1 MAKVID
7 AWGIDIGQC
16 ALKALRLHRDPEK
29 PDRVIVD
36 AFDYIE
42 YPRVLSQPEADP
54 EALLKEA
61 LELFLS
67 RNTVKGSKVA
77 ISVSGSS
84 GLARFIKLPPVE
96 TKKIPDIVRYE
107 AHQQIPFELKDVI
120 WDYQRMYGG
129 SEEEGFALETEVGLF
144 AMKRDQVYQALEP
157 FRAAD
162 IPVDIVQLTPL
173 ALYNY
178 LVFDRLG
185 NLPNEDEFDPENP
198 PESLMAL
205 SIGTETT
212 DLVIT
217 NGFRVWQR
225 NIPIGGSHFTKAL
238 TKELK
243 LTYSKAEH
251 LKRNATQAEDPK
263 AVYQAMRPVFK
274 DMLTEVQRSVGFF
287 NSLDKTARIGKVV
300 ALGNS
305 MKLPGLKRYLS
316 QNLGFEVDEVET
328 FSSMGGAAVVSAP
341 AFRSNILCFGVAF
354 GLALQGIGQGRLR
367 TNLVPV
373 EMVRERIIQAK
384 KPWALAATLMLALA
398 AVVTFALLWWPWS
411 QVRVDSDKS
420 WIDATTRLK
429 NTDAQTQDLTNRYQ
443 ASQTKFSALKKQG
456 DDLLA
461 RLDRR
466 LNWGD
471 MISAVNQCL
480 PRNPEGKRPEAL
492 HEREQVHIWEMQ
504 SQHFDDL
511 SKWSSGY
518 VRAMFDQNRL
528 PPPPPAGGL
537 GPGGLAP
544 APVAPQAA
552 PAIDP
557 KRFQQTP
564 PSGPGYVVQLRGYHL
579 HNNDPRDQG
588 VHFLRRTL
596 IQALDGAT
604 VKIPAAAG
612 DGRGTIEV
620 PIRDLGILYPVV
632 VTEFPPMEVKV
643 PNPKALFDPA
653 RPEVKP
659 DPAAPKTISQFKYDF
674 VIQFAWQPRVPP
686 LRASGRVGMRPGVS
700 LPEAVA
706 AGR

>member
-1 MAKVID
+1 MAKVIE

-16 ALKALRLHRDPEK
+16 ALKALRLHRDPDVA
-29 PDRVIVD
+29 DRVIVD

-54 EALLKEA
+54 VALLREALQ
-61 LELFLS
+61 LFLS
-67 RNTVKGSKVA
+67 RNTVKGARVA

-107 AHQQIPFELKDVI
+107 ANQQIPFDLKDVI

-157 FRAAD
+157 FRTAG

-185 NLPNEDEFDPENP
+185 NLPNESEFDPENP

-217 NGFRVWQR
+217 NGYRVWQR

-263 AVYQAMRPVFK
+263 AVYQAMRPIFK
-274 DMLTEVQRSVGFF
+274 DLLTEVQRSVGFF

-316 QNLGFEVDEVET
+316 QNLGLEVDEVET
-328 FSSMGGAAVVSAP
+328 FNTMGGANVVTAP
-341 AFRSNILCFGVAF
+341 AFRSNVLCFGVAF
-354 GLALQGIGQGRLR
+354 GLALQGVGQGKLA

-373 EMVRERIIQAK
+373 EMIRERIILAK
-384 KPWALAATLMLALA
+384 KPWALGA
-398 AVVTFALLWWPWS
+398 AVTLAVAALVSFLLIWWPWS
-411 QVRVDSDKS
+411 QIQVNKDKS
-420 WIDATTRLK
+420 WIEVSKRLRDADTK
-429 NTDAQTQDLTNRYQ
+429 SQDLISRF
-443 ASQTKFSALKKQG
+443 QTAQGKFNQLKKQG
-456 DDLLA
+456 EELVNRIDQRLA
-461 RLDRR
+461 
-466 LNWGD
+466 WPD
-471 MISAVNQCL
+471 MLAAVNQCL
-480 PRNPEGKRPEAL
+480 PHDSGKVPEEL
-492 HEREQVHIWEMQ
+492 HDRRQIHIVDLQAQPFENL
-504 SQHFDDL
+504 SQ
-511 SKWSSGY
+511 WANGY
-518 VRAMFDQNRL
+518 VQKRYAMNRQ
-528 PPPPPAGGL
+528 PPPGGAPSGIPGVFPAAPGAPPA
-537 GPGGLAP
+537 AAKKFP
-544 APVAPQAA
+544 AP
-552 PAIDP
+552 
-557 KRFQQTP
+557 P
-564 PSGPGYVVQLRGYHL
+564 PSGAGYVVQIRGYHL
-579 HNNDPRDQG
+579 HNNDRMNQG
-588 VHFLRRTL
+588 AQFLRSTL
-596 IQALDGAT
+596 IEDLDGAT
-604 VKIPAAAG
+604 VKVPAA
-612 DGRGTIEV
+612 DGKGTIDV
-620 PIRDLGILYPVV
+620 PIRDLGISFPVIFS
-632 VTEFPPMEVKV
+632 ESPLIEVKV
-643 PNPKALFDPA
+643 ANPKSLFDPA
-653 RPEVKP
+653 HPERGP

-674 VIQFAWQPRVPP
+674 VVQFAWQPRVPQA
-686 LRASGRVGMRPGVS
+686 R
-700 LPEAVA
+700 A
-706 AGR
+706 AGRIAGIPSSTSTNALASQRR

>member
-1 MAKVID
+1 MAKVIE

-16 ALKALRLHRDPEK
+16 ALKALRLHRDPDK
-29 PDRVIVD
+29 ADRVIVD

-54 EALLKEA
+54 VALLREA

-67 RNTVKGSKVA
+67 RNSVKGDRVA

-107 AHQQIPFELKDVI
+107 ANQQIPFDLKDVI
-120 WDYQRMYGG
+120 WDYQRMFGG

-157 FRAAD
+157 FRAAG

-185 NLPNEDEFDPENP
+185 NLPNESEFDAENP

-217 NGFRVWQR
+217 NGYRVWQR

-263 AVYQAMRPVFK
+263 SVYQAMRPIFK
-274 DMLTEVQRSVGFF
+274 DLLTEVQRSVGFF

-316 QNLGFEVDEVET
+316 QNLGFEVDEIEAFNT
-328 FSSMGGAAVVSAP
+328 MGGPSIVTAP
-341 AFRSNILCFGVAF
+341 AFRSNVLCFGVAF
-354 GLALQGIGQGRLR
+354 GLALQGVRQGKLA

-373 EMVRERIIQAK
+373 EMIRERIILAK
-384 KPWALAATLMLALA
+384 KPWALAASLILALA
-398 AVVTFALLWWPWS
+398 ALVSFLLLWWPWS
-411 QVRVDSDKS
+411 QIQVAKDKS
-420 WIDATTRLK
+420 WIEVSKRLQNVDTK
-429 NTDAQTQDLTNRYQ
+429 SQDLINRFQ
-443 ASQTKFSALKKQG
+443 TSQGKFDSLKKQG
-456 DDLLA
+456 QELVQRIDQRLGWPDMLL
-461 RLDRR
+461 
-466 LNWGD
+466 
-471 MISAVNQCL
+471 AVNQSL
-480 PRNPEGKRPEAL
+480 PHDSGKLPEELQDRQQIHIVDL
-492 HEREQVHIWEMQ
+492 QVQPFDNLSQWANAYVQ
-504 SQHFDDL
+504 SRYHL
-511 SKWSSGY
+511 
-518 VRAMFDQNRL
+518 NRQ
-528 PPPPPAGGL
+528 PPPGA
-537 GPGGLAP
+537 AP
-544 APVAPQAA
+544 APPGGFPVPAPPAA
-552 PAIDP
+552 PSGPAAMA
-557 KRFQQTP
+557 KKFTGFP
-564 PSGPGYVVQLRGYHL
+564 PSGPGYVVQLSGFHL
-579 HNNDPRDQG
+579 HNNDSQNKG
-588 VHFLRRTL
+588 AQFLRATL
-596 IQALDGAT
+596 LEKLDDTT
-604 VKIPAAAG
+604 VKVPTA
-612 DGRGTIEV
+612 DGKGTIEV
-620 PIRDLGILYPVV
+620 PIRELGISYPVIFSESPQLV
-632 VTEFPPMEVKV
+632 EVKV

-653 RPEVKP
+653 HPDRVP
-659 DPAAPKTISQFKYDF
+659 DPAAPKTISLFKYDF
-674 VIQFAWQPRVPP
+674 VVQFAWQPRTPQA
-686 LRASGRVGMRPGVS
+686 RAAGRVGANP
-700 LPEAVA
+700 A
-706 AGR
+706 AASASALASDRR

>member
-67 RNTVKGSKVA
+67 RNTVKGSRVA

-217 NGFRVWQR
+217 NGYRVWQR

-328 FSSMGGAAVVSAP
+328 FSSMDGPAVLSAP
-341 AFRSNILCFGVAF
+341 AFRSNVLCFGVAF
-354 GLALQGIGQGRLR
+354 GLALQGIGQGRLG

-384 KPWALAATLMLALA
+384 KPWALAATLLLAVA
-398 AVVTFALLWWPWS
+398 AMVSFLLLWWPWS
-411 QVRVDSDKS
+411 QIQVDTDKS
-420 WIDATTRLK
+420 WIDVSNRLK
-429 NTDAQTQDLTNRYQ
+429 TEDTRTQGLITQYETSQQKFNT
-443 ASQTKFSALKKQG
+443 LKKQA
-456 DDLLA
+456 DDLAA
-461 RLDRR
+461 RLDER
-466 LNWGD
+466 LGWAD
-471 MISAVNQCL
+471 MISALNQCL
-480 PRNPEGKRPEAL
+480 PRDERDPNGKKPDLEK
-492 HEREQVHIWEMQ
+492 REQIHIWELKAQ
-504 SQHFDDL
+504 RFDDL

-518 VRAMFDQNRL
+518 ISSMFAQNRL
-528 PPPPPAGGL
+528 PPPAAPVA
-537 GPGGLAP
+537 PGGLAP
-544 APVAPQAA
+544 PPAA
-552 PAIDP
+552 PAAAP
-557 KRFQQTP
+557 AQPRFFSPP
-564 PSGPGYVVQLRGYHL
+564 PSGPGYVVQLRGFHL
-579 HNNDPRDQG
+579 HNGDPQDQG

-596 IQALDGAT
+596 IQALDGAN
-604 VKIPAAAG
+604 VKVPAA

-620 PIRDLGILYPVV
+620 PIRELGISYPVV
-632 VTEFPPMEVKV
+632 FSESQPMEVKV

-653 RPEVKP
+653 QPDVKP
-659 DPAAPKTISQFKYDF
+659 DPAAPKTISQIKYDF

-686 LRASGRVGMRPGVS
+686 ARATGRVAAAPGVNRTNA
-700 LPEAVA
+700 L

>member
-1 MAKVID
+1 MAKVVE

-16 ALKALRLHRDPEK
+16 ALKALRLHRDPDK
-29 PDRVIVD
+29 ADRVIVD

-54 EALLKEA
+54 VALLREA

-67 RNTVKGSKVA
+67 RNTVKGDRVA

-107 AHQQIPFELKDVI
+107 ANQQIPFDLKDVI
-120 WDYQRMYGG
+120 WDYQRMFGG

-157 FRAAD
+157 FRAAG

-185 NLPNEDEFDPENP
+185 NLPNESEFDSENP

-217 NGFRVWQR
+217 NGYRVWQR

-263 AVYQAMRPVFK
+263 AVYQAMRPIFK

-316 QNLGFEVDEVET
+316 QNLGFEVDEVESFNT
-328 FSSMGGAAVVSAP
+328 MGGPSVVTAP
-341 AFRSNILCFGVAF
+341 AFRSNVLCFGVAF
-354 GLALQGIGQGRLR
+354 GLALQGVGQGKLA

-373 EMVRERIIQAK
+373 EMIRERIILAK
-384 KPWALAATLMLALA
+384 KPWALAAALMLAFA
-398 AVVTFALLWWPWS
+398 ALVSFMLLWWPWS
-411 QVRVDSDKS
+411 QIQVAKDKS
-420 WIDATTRLK
+420 WIEVSKRLK
-429 NTDAQTQDLTNRYQ
+429 EVDTKSQDLINRFKT
-443 ASQTKFSALKKQG
+443 SQDKFNQLRTQG
-456 DDLLA
+456 DDLVKRIDQRLA
-461 RLDRR
+461 
-466 LNWGD
+466 WPD
-471 MISAVNQCL
+471 MLSAVNQSL
-480 PRNPEGKRPEAL
+480 PHDAPGKLPEELPDRRQIHVEDL
-492 HEREQVHIWEMQ
+492 QVQ
-504 SQHFDDL
+504 PFDNLSQ
-511 SKWSSGY
+511 WANGY
-518 VRAMFDQNRL
+518 VQARYNANKQ
-528 PPPPPAGGL
+528 PPPGGAPGAPGGFPAPPPAAA
-537 GPGGLAP
+537 PGGQP
-544 APVAPQAA
+544 GMVR
-552 PAIDP
+552 
-557 KRFQQTP
+557 KFTSGP
-564 PSGPGYVVQLRGYHL
+564 PSGPGYVVQLRGFHL
-579 HNNDPRDQG
+579 HNNDRLDQG
-588 VHFLRRTL
+588 AQFLRSTL
-596 IQALDGAT
+596 LEDLDTKT
-604 VKIPAAAG
+604 VKVPTA
-612 DGRGTIEV
+612 DGKGTIEV
-620 PIRDLGILYPVV
+620 PIRELGISYPVIFSESPQLV
-632 VTEFPPMEVKV
+632 EVRV

-653 RPEVKP
+653 HPDRVP
-659 DPAAPKTISQFKYDF
+659 DPAAPKTISLLKYDF
-674 VIQFAWQPRVPP
+674 VVQFAWQPRVPP
-686 LRASGRVGMRPGVS
+686 TRATGRLGA
-700 LPEAVA
+700 LA
-706 AGR
+706 APASANALATDRR

>member
-1 MAKVID
+1 MAKVIH

-16 ALKALRLHRDPEK
+16 ALKAVRLHRDPEN
-29 PDRVIVD
+29 PTRVVAD

-54 EALLKEA
+54 AALLREA

-67 RNTVKGSKVA
+67 RNTVKGDRVA

-107 AHQQIPFELKDVI
+107 ANQQIPFDLKDVI
-120 WDYQRMYGG
+120 RDYQRMFGG

-185 NLPNEDEFDPENP
+185 NLPNENEFDPENP

-217 NGFRVWQR
+217 NGYRVWQR

-243 LTYSKAEH
+243 LTYAKAEH

-316 QNLGFEVDEVET
+316 QNLGFEVDEIEAFT
-328 FSSMGGAAVVSAP
+328 TMSGPSVVTAP
-341 AFRSNILCFGVAF
+341 AFKSNVLCFGVAF
-354 GLALQGIGQGRLR
+354 GLALQGVGQAKLA

-373 EMVRERIIQAK
+373 EMVRERIVRAK
-384 KPWALAATLMLALA
+384 KPWALAGALMLTVA
-398 AVVTFALLWWPWS
+398 ATISFLMLWWPSS
-411 QVRVDSDKS
+411 QIEVKKDKVWTEADKRVQEAK
-420 WIDATTRLK
+420 K
-429 NTDAQTQDLTNRYQ
+429 KTDAKKKQFD
-443 ASQTKFSALKKQG
+443 ASKGKFDGLKKKAEQLPVRL
-456 DDLLA
+456 DERLAWSDLL
-461 RLDRR
+461 L
-466 LNWGD
+466 
-471 MISAVNQCL
+471 AVNQCL
-480 PRNPEGKRPEAL
+480 PRDPEGKVPEKLEDRERL
-492 HEREQVHIWEMQ
+492 HIEELQAQQV
-504 SQHFDDL
+504 DDL
-511 SKWSSGY
+511 SKWSSGQ
-518 VRAMFDQNRL
+518 VRSLYALNAQLR
-528 PPPPPAGGL
+528 PAAAPPAML
-537 GPGGLAP
+537 ATAPRGPA
-544 APVAPQAA
+544 APVKA
-552 PAIDP
+552 
-557 KRFQQTP
+557 RTP
-564 PSGPGYVVQLRGYHL
+564 PATPPTGKGYVVQIRGYHF
-579 HNNDPRDQG
+579 HNADRVDEG
-588 VHFLRRTL
+588 ATFLRRTL
-596 IQALDGAT
+596 IEALDGSMVRVPTA
-604 VKIPAAAG
+604 
-612 DGRGTIEV
+612 DGKQMIEV
-620 PIRDLGILYPVV
+620 PIRELGISYPVILQDSGGA
-632 VTEFPPMEVKV
+632 TEVQV
-643 PNPKALFDPA
+643 PNAKALADPA
-653 RPEVKP
+653 HPERKP
-659 DPAAPKTISQFKYDF
+659 DPAAPKMISQYKYEF
-674 VIQFAWQPRVPP
+674 LVQFAWQPKTPQARVT
-686 LRASGRVGMRPGVS
+686 GRLATGPAWT
-700 LPEAVA
+700 PEAIA
-706 AGR
+706 AGRR